1 MTRQAAKQPAARRGR
16 PAKAGLQEHLLL
28 HTLQVLL
35 RVGYDRFSM
44 AAVAKSA
51 QASKETLYRHF
62 TDKEGLLSAALQQI
76 GTRVEPLLLAGVDD
90 GLDRQ
95 QRLQQLAGN
104 YLKGCLLPPSLALQR
119 IAYANAGKDLAATFA
134 RQFTDTALSVMTRQ
148 FASMGTPNPKMDA
161 EIFLAMVQGQ
171 LHEKALLG
179 VNARQDGKALNEVT
193 AHAVR
198 IFSAY
203 LDQ

>member
-1 MTRQAAKQPAARRGR
+1 MTRQAARQPAARRGR
-16 PAKAGLQEHLLL
+16 PAKAGLHEHLLL

-35 RVGYDRFSM
+35 QVGYDRFSM
-44 AAVAKSA
+44 AAVAQSA

-62 TDKEGLLSAALQQI
+62 TDKQGLLSAALSQI
-76 GTRVEPLLLAGVDD
+76 GTRVEPLLLAGIED
-90 GLDRQ
+90 GMSRL
-95 QRLQQLAGN
+95 QRLQRLAEN
-104 YLKGCLLPPSLALQR
+104 YLKGCLLPQSLALQR

-134 RQFTDTALSVMTRQ
+134 RQFTGTALSVMTRQ
-148 FASMGTPNPKMDA
+148 FAAMGTPNPKMDA

-179 VNARQDGKALNEVT
+179 VSPTQGGKALNEVT